1 MAATQISAFAVRTA
15 PLNPANAHSHPI
27 FPHSMLIRLITRTLL
42 LSFHMNSQCQI
53 PRLVRDLGIRRLP
66 RPDHDGKLPATSR
79 SSTLFTLYQ
88 KQSAKEQRLTPF
100 LSAQASRSLLT
111 LFTLAEIS
119 PAFATLTKNM
129 PGIPSR
135 SPQKQHYTASRI
147 PAASVA
153 AVSPRCHTFLSTAAR
168 IFFRHASV
176 LLGC

>member
-1 MAATQISAFAVRTA
+1 
-15 PLNPANAHSHPI
+15 
-27 FPHSMLIRLITRTLL
+27 MLIRLITYTLL
-42 LSFHMNSQCQI
+42 LSFHMTSHRQI
-53 PRLVRDLGIRRLP
+53 PRLVRDLRIRRLP
-66 RPDHDGKLPATSR
+66 RPDHDGRLSVPSL
-79 SSTLFTLYQ
+79 SSTLLSLHQ
-88 KQSAKEQRLTPF
+88 KQSAKEQRITPF
-100 LSAQASRSLLT
+100 FSAQASRSLLT
-111 LFTLAEIS
+111 LFALAEIS

-176 LLGC
+176 LLGCAHWGSYGIA